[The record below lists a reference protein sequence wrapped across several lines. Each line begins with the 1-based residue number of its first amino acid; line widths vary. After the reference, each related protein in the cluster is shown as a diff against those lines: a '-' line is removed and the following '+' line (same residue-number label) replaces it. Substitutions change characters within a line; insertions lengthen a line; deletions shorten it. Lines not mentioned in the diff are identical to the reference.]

1 MDKSIVI
8 SGPYYQFSNPF
19 GDRVTCQRDVWYV
32 SRSLTKKEL
41 NSKKISPI
49 KKILKRVSLGVIVKP
64 RNQKRYVIDQI
75 YPLKEYKTLSGAVN
89 YLVKNEGE
97 LVFCT

>member
-1 MDKSIVI
+1 MKKDNIVI

-32 SRSLTKKEL
+32 SRPLTKKEL

-49 KKILKRVSLGVIVKP
+49 KKILKSASLGIIIRSRRHKD
-64 RNQKRYVIDQI
+64 RYVIDQL
-75 YPLKEYKTLSGAVN
+75 YPLKEYKTLRGAVN
-89 YLVKNEGE
+89 YLVKNA
-97 LVFCT
+97 